1 MLFRSAEGRAA
12 LESAGVEVLPFPYMA
27 GFTADGREVI
37 APYLNLYLCNGAV
50 IVPVSGEDPDLDEA
64 ALGALRAALP
74 DREVVPVLMR
84 AAPMQ
89 GGAVHCMTQQIP
101 DDPDDPR
108 AASLAPR
115 GKEEAP
121 C

>member
-1 MLFRSAEGRAA
+1 MG
-12 LESAGVEVLPFPYMA
+12 
-27 GFTADGREVI
+27 GFAADGRDVI
-37 APYLNLYLCNGAV
+37 APYLNLYLCNGAA
-50 IVPVSGEDPDLDEA
+50 IVPVSGEDPDLDAAALA
-64 ALGALRAALP
+64 ALGAALP
-74 DREVVPVLMR
+74 DREIVPVAMR

-101 DDPDDPR
+101 HDPDDPR

-115 GKEEAP
+115 TAEEAP